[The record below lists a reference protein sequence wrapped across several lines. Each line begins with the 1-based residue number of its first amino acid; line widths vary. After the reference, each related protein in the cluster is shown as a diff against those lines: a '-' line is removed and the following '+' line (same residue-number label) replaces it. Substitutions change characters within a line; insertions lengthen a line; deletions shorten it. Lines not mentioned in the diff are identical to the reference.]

1 MLEQQ
6 PAAERKLTVDILVK
20 QSQEKFYQVDPTV
33 AAILISA
40 GLVEKLKPAPAPSP
54 FPPAGWGVPTMVR
67 GNPLPHPH
75 IFKTDGFGGTCYW
88 DAPPAD
94 CPESEEQQWEALVG
108 RLQAREGKNEPDKV
122 MGLVTHDRLSA
133 ECRMLVAER

>member
-1 MLEQQ
+1 LEQQ

-75 IFKTDGFGGTCYW
+75 IFKTDGFGGTCYLGC
-88 DAPPAD
+88 AP
-94 CPESEEQQWEALVG
+94 G
-108 RLQAREGKNEPDKV
+108 RLPGE
-122 MGLVTHDRLSA
+122 
-133 ECRMLVAER
+133 